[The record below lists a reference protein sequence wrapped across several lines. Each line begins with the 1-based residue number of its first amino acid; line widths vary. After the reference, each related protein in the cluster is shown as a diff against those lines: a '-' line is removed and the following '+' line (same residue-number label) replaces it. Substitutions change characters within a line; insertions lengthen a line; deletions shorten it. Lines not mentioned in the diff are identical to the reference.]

1 MKHFDPIVDIQ
12 VDSNSKG
19 PITCQRRRHGRR
31 ATRNENKD
39 DEGSREFSPE
49 FTRNIY
55 WPNVCL
61 RIRATTFRRAGWL
74 ALSLGGDIKDFRGTN
89 VNTEWWCYKVAQ
101 IKRTKLTLVTLKG
114 VPMLTRFTVESIDS
128 FSGFNF
134 GIPTN
139 VNGRAKVLRRG
150 LNLRIR
156 QVTTIKY

>member
-1 MKHFDPIVDIQ
+1 MKHFDPVVDIQ
-12 VDSNSKG
+12 VDNSKG
-19 PITCQRRRHGRR
+19 PITCQRQRDGRR

-89 VNTEWWCYKVAQ
+89 VNTEWVLQSSANKADKVDTGDIEGRSNVDA
-101 IKRTKLTLVTLKG
+101 IHCRIH
-114 VPMLTRFTVESIDS
+114 RFI
-128 FSGFNF
+128 FW
-134 GIPTN
+134 I
-139 VNGRAKVLRRG
+139 
-150 LNLRIR
+150 
-156 QVTTIKY
+156 